1 MSALSHSC
9 NNARILWNTQRGSS
23 MSDYRIQKAVN
34 VHIVTNNTTHLTKRD
49 VLTWLGSFVK
59 GHLKRIEDL
68 SSGCIYCIIMNEIFP
83 GSIPLNRVKFNVKT
97 ESEAAANFK
106 LLLNAF
112 RMFEVRK
119 DIPVDNLIRGVFSE
133 NFRFAQWF
141 KLFYD
146 ANITQA
152 RSFDEFGDQEP
163 YEAVPGHIQHSTR
176 RPYSDSTRECRKAE
190 DRDSQRPPIYPDS
203 ARQNRFFDQIPV
215 RMDHGGPRTDV
226 HEEGEEVEEPTDDE
240 FVQNNARTPQAHD
253 LSQPPNPDGGRLS
266 SEEHEFTG
274 YFTSNEAPQ
283 FCHPEGSGNKRFTE
297 TNSDNRLVQTA
308 SVAKRRSNSFRSSK
322 NYGDK
327 LPPPSPLPA
336 NQCGL
341 VGNHTGRGTAT
352 QKQAVENLLAS
363 GDRPMSA
370 VMASADA
377 LSQIQTRLPESSRTV
392 NALHAPS
399 SVVEE
404 ESVNTTVSNSSRK
417 VMPKHTARANQRMNN
432 PTAPNVSSNVF
443 LSTPSKPITRPP
455 AYPQHIFDPRPGDLT
470 SSGLGTEAELQ
481 RELALLRYGSLEQRR
496 TLFYCQKEAQF
507 YFSKLRKIED
517 FCYRLKTGSK
527 QALEDILDTIFGI
540 LYETEEGFVCPDEL
554 PT

>member
-1 MSALSHSC
+1 MVDSV
-9 NNARILWNTQRGSS
+9 
-23 MSDYRIQKAVN
+23 D
-34 VHIVTNNTTHLTKRD
+34 LTPPR
-49 VLTWLGSFVK
+49 
-59 GHLKRIEDL
+59 
-68 SSGCIYCIIMNEIFP
+68 M
-83 GSIPLNRVKFNVKT
+83 
-97 ESEAAANFK
+97 ES
-106 LLLNAF
+106 
-112 RMFEVRK
+112 

-152 RSFDEFGDQEP
+152 RSFDGFGDQEP
-163 YEAVPGHIQHSTR
+163 YETAPGLIQHPPR
-176 RPYSDSTRECRKAE
+176 RPYSDSTREYRKAE
-190 DRDSQRPPIYPDS
+190 DRNSQRPPVYPDS
-203 ARQNRFFDQIPV
+203 ARQNRFFDQMPV
-215 RMDHGGPRTDV
+215 RTDHGGPRTDL

-240 FVQNNARTPQAHD
+240 FMQNKTQGHD
-253 LSQPPNPDGGRLS
+253 LSQPPNPEGGRLS

-274 YFTSNEAPQ
+274 YFTSNDATQ
-283 FCHPEGSGNKRFTE
+283 FYHSEGSGNKRFTE
-297 TNSDNRLVQTA
+297 SNSDNRLVQTA
-308 SVAKRRSNSFRSSK
+308 SFAKRRTNSFRSSK

-327 LPPPSPLPA
+327 LPPPSPLPT

-341 VGNHTGRGTAT
+341 VGNHTGRGPGT

-370 VMASADA
+370 VMASADSV
-377 LSQIQTRLPESSRTV
+377 SQVQTRLPESSRTA
-392 NALHAPS
+392 NAPHAPS

-417 VMPKHTARANQRMNN
+417 VMPKHIARANQRMNI
-432 PTAPNVSSNVF
+432 PTAPNVSPNVF
-443 LSTPSKPITRPP
+443 LSTPSKPTTRPP
-455 AYPQHIFDPRPGDLT
+455 AYPQHIFDPRPSDLT

-527 QALEDILDTIFGI
+527 QAREDILDTIFGI